1 MKERSDKIMA
11 IAEELS
17 NTRARVEQTMIA
29 LKSLMITL
37 KESLTTSLHELESYG
52 LEAELQRISDIEE
65 KSRAISRRV
74 RELNQQSASL
84 EQALGYI
91 RSAKKLSSS

>member
-1 MKERSDKIMA
+1 MNDRTDKIMA

-17 NTRARVEQTMIA
+17 NTRARVEQTMIS
-29 LKSLMITL
+29 LKSLMIGM
-37 KESLTTSLHELESYG
+37 KESMATSLHELESYG
-52 LEAELQRISDIEE
+52 LEADLQRVVDIEE
-65 KSRAISRRV
+65 KSRAIARRV

-91 RSAKKLSSS
+91 RSAKKMSSS